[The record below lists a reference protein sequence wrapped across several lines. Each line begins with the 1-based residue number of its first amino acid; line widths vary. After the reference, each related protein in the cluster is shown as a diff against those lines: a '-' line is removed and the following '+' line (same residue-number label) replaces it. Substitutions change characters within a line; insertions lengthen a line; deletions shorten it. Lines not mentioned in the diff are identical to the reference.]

1 MPRKVH
7 PIPSLTALTCLVLAA
22 PAGAQVTADGTLGT
36 TVTPSGATT
45 YTITGGQF
53 QGSTTLLQSFGD
65 FSLPNTTD
73 TAHFDLGN
81 ASYGGAAN
89 GVNTV
94 IGRVTGGNLSTI
106 NGQIRLTGGNAP
118 DLFLIN
124 PSGIVFGAGASLNV
138 PGSFVAST
146 AESVLFANNLR
157 FGVDGTTPN
166 PLLTVSTPIGLQ
178 LGASAGPI
186 EVQGTPANNFLFRSP
201 TLSTNPNQTLAL
213 VGGQVDINSANIVAP
228 DGQVEIWAL
237 QNGTVDIPTTGNW
250 QLSSSSPSPTWGD
263 VTLRQSSYID
273 TSGAVGGPINIRGRG
288 LTLQDGSH
296 IQSAT
301 GANQQGQGI
310 TVQTTEFVDLLGA
323 SHPDNYFLPGLTT
336 NVSQDNATA
345 GDIQIDTQRLR
356 VTNGAWV
363 TSLVSTD
370 PLVPTQITDSNTGQI
385 IVRATDVEVQG
396 YNPIPNAFGTY
407 WTSAITT
414 LIGGAG
420 QRNNSG
426 AITVEADRVRLLD
439 GGRLSTDVVGPLFPP
454 FTPNEGNAGDIS
466 VTARESLELRGT
478 NPTLFTSAIASGIQ
492 SSAIGEAGSIKIEAG
507 QLSISNGGTITSAI
521 AGNPVAAL
529 AGQGT
534 AGNINI
540 QATDVQVSDLI
551 VEPFSQTPSGI
562 TVALGQNATGQGGNI
577 NLTANSLR
585 VFNGGQITSSSEGNG
600 PAGNVNLTANTI
612 DVQGISQTLVNGQYL
627 PSAITASSST
637 AAAAGSVNV
646 TSGALSVRN
655 GAQVTVTNSGTGE
668 AGNLTVT
675 GGTFFLDQAGQ
686 LTAST
691 VNGNGGNMTLQLQN
705 GVIMRNGSVISA
717 TAGGTGDGGN
727 ITINAPVIAG
737 FENSDIIANAFQGN
751 GGNIQITTQGIFG
764 LEFRP
769 QLTPE
774 NDITASSQF
783 GVNGTVEINEFSLD
797 PDTGIVELPAGL
809 ADTSDQIAQGC
820 ATDGDSSF
828 IATGR
833 GGIPPSP
840 KENLGSELTWS
851 DTRDLSEFLG
861 AAPSGPAPAGS
872 VPAQPPGLTEI
883 NAWRINANGQVELL
897 AVNADA
903 PASSVAYAT
912 CSAPTD
918 LGA

>member
-22 PAGAQVTADGTLGT
+22 PAGAQVTSDGTLGT

-89 GVNTV
+89 GVNVV

-166 PLLTVSTPIGLQ
+166 PLLTVSAPIGLQ

-186 EVQGTPANNFLFRSP
+186 EVQGTPANNFFFRAP
-201 TLSTNPNQTLAL
+201 TLSTAPTQTLAL
-213 VGGQVDINSANIVAP
+213 IGGQVDLNSASVSAP
-228 DGQVEIWAL
+228 DGRVELWAM
-237 QNGTVDIPTTGNW
+237 QNGTVSISNSGNW
-250 QLSSSSPSPTWGD
+250 QLASSSTTPTWGD
-263 VTLRQSSYID
+263 ITLREASSID
-273 TSGAVGGPINIRGRG
+273 TSGANGGAINIRGRG
-288 LTLQDGSH
+288 LTLQDGSN
-296 IQSAT
+296 IQSST
-301 GANQQGQGI
+301 GANGQGQGI
-310 TVQTTEFVDLLGA
+310 TVQTTEFVDLLGISDPA
-323 SHPDNYFLPGLTT
+323 NYVPPGLTT
-336 NVSQDNATA
+336 IVAGSGATA
-345 GDIQIDTQRLR
+345 GDITVETQRLR
-356 VTNGAWV
+356 LTNSAWIN
-363 TSLVSTD
+363 SLNYGFDFFTFAPINNATTGD
-370 PLVPTQITDSNTGQI
+370 ITI
-385 IVRATDVEVQG
+385 RATDIEVG
-396 YNPIPNAFGTY
+396 GDTPFPNPSTGAFVS
-407 WTSAITT
+407 SAITT
-414 LIGGAG
+414 LVSGG
-420 QRNNSG
+420 QQNNSG
-426 AITVEADRVRLLD
+426 AISVNAERVRLLD
-439 GGRLSTDVVGPLFPP
+439 GGRISTDLLGAFGA
-454 FTPNEGNAGDIS
+454 TTGQAGDIS
-466 VTARESLELRGT
+466 VTVTDSLEVRGASPD
-478 NPTLFTSAIASGIQ
+478 NFTSAIISSIQ
-492 SSAIGEAGSIKIEAG
+492 NSADGQGGNITINAGRLNVADGGTISSAISGSP
-507 QLSISNGGTITSAI
+507 T
-521 AGNPVAAL
+521 PAL
-529 AGQGT
+529 AGRGT
-534 AGNINI
+534 AGNITI
-540 QATDVQVSDLI
+540 RAGDVQVSNPVVDST
-551 VEPFSQTPSGI
+551 SQSISGI
-562 TVALGQNATGQGGNI
+562 TVSVGQNVTGQGGNI
-577 NLTANSLR
+577 ALTADNVR

-600 PAGNVNLTANTI
+600 PAGNINLTANTI

-705 GVIMRNGSVISA
+705 GLIMRNGSVISA

-828 IATGR
+828 VATGR

-840 KENLGSELTWS
+840 NESLSSDLTWS
-851 DTRDLSEFLG
+851 DTRDLSAFMEQG
-861 AAPSGPAPAGS
+861 GTAAKTTPLPTEPSQISEITGW
-872 VPAQPPGLTEI
+872 VI
-883 NAWRINANGQVELL
+883 NAAGQVELVVVQ
-897 AVNADA
+897 AQSQRAT
-903 PASSVAYAT
+903 AYAT
-912 CSAPTD
+912 CAVSHH
-918 LGA
+918 G

>member
-106 NGQIRLTGGNAP
+106 NGQIQLTGGNAP

-146 AESVLFANNLR
+146 AENVLFANNLR

-840 KENLGSELTWS
+840 NENLSSELTWS

>member
-53 QGSTTLLQSFGD
+53 QGPATLLQSFGD

-89 GVNTV
+89 GVNVV

-106 NGQIRLTGGNAP
+106 NGQIQFTGGNAP

-396 YNPIPNAFGTY
+396 YNPIP
-407 WTSAITT
+407 
-414 LIGGAG
+414 
-420 QRNNSG
+420 
-426 AITVEADRVRLLD
+426 
-439 GGRLSTDVVGPLFPP
+439 
-454 FTPNEGNAGDIS
+454 
-466 VTARESLELRGT
+466 
-478 NPTLFTSAIASGIQ
+478 
-492 SSAIGEAGSIKIEAG
+492 
-507 QLSISNGGTITSAI
+507 
-521 AGNPVAAL
+521 
-529 AGQGT
+529 
-534 AGNINI
+534 
-540 QATDVQVSDLI
+540 
-551 VEPFSQTPSGI
+551 
-562 TVALGQNATGQGGNI
+562 
-577 NLTANSLR
+577 
-585 VFNGGQITSSSEGNG
+585 
-600 PAGNVNLTANTI
+600 
-612 DVQGISQTLVNGQYL
+612 
-627 PSAITASSST
+627 
-637 AAAAGSVNV
+637 
-646 TSGALSVRN
+646 
-655 GAQVTVTNSGTGE
+655 
-668 AGNLTVT
+668 
-675 GGTFFLDQAGQ
+675 
-686 LTAST
+686 
-691 VNGNGGNMTLQLQN
+691 
-705 GVIMRNGSVISA
+705 
-717 TAGGTGDGGN
+717 
-727 ITINAPVIAG
+727 
-737 FENSDIIANAFQGN
+737 
-751 GGNIQITTQGIFG
+751 
-764 LEFRP
+764 
-769 QLTPE
+769 
-774 NDITASSQF
+774 
-783 GVNGTVEINEFSLD
+783 
-797 PDTGIVELPAGL
+797 
-809 ADTSDQIAQGC
+809 
-820 ATDGDSSF
+820 
-828 IATGR
+828 
-833 GGIPPSP
+833 
-840 KENLGSELTWS
+840 
-851 DTRDLSEFLG
+851 
-861 AAPSGPAPAGS
+861 
-872 VPAQPPGLTEI
+872 
-883 NAWRINANGQVELL
+883 
-897 AVNADA
+897 
-903 PASSVAYAT
+903 
-912 CSAPTD
+912 
-918 LGA
+918 

>member
-1 MPRKVH
+1 VPR
-7 PIPSLTALTCLVLAA
+7 L
-22 PAGAQVTADGTLGT
+22 
-36 TVTPSGATT
+36 TPSPGANSK
-45 YTITGGQF
+45 GPA
-53 QGSTTLLQSFGD
+53 TLLQSFGD

-89 GVNTV
+89 GVNVV

-414 LIGGAG
+414 LVGAG
-420 QRNNSG
+420 QRNNGG

-439 GGRLSTDVVGPLFPP
+439 GGRLSTDVVGPLVPP
-454 FTPNEGNAGDIS
+454 FTPTEGNAGDIS

-507 QLSISNGGTITSAI
+507 QLSISNGGTINSAI

-627 PSAITASSST
+627 PSTITASSST

-705 GVIMRNGSVISA
+705 GLIMRHGSVISA
-717 TAGGTGDGGN
+717 TAGGNGDGGN

-828 IATGR
+828 VATGR

-840 KENLGSELTWS
+840 NESLSSELTWS

>member
-73 TAHFDLGN
+73 TAHFDLDN

-89 GVNTV
+89 GVNVV

-124 PSGIVFGAGASLNV
+124 PSGIVFGAGATLNV

-166 PLLTVSTPIGLQ
+166 PLLTVSAPIGLQ

-186 EVQGTPANNFLFRSP
+186 EVQGTPANNFFFRAP
-201 TLSTNPNQTLAL
+201 TLSTAPTQTLAL
-213 VGGQVDINSANIVAP
+213 IGGQVDLNSASISAP
-228 DGQVEIWAL
+228 DGRVELWAM
-237 QNGTVDIPTTGNW
+237 QNGTVSISNSGNW
-250 QLSSSSPSPTWGD
+250 QLASSSTTPTWGD
-263 VTLRQSSYID
+263 ITLREASSID
-273 TSGAVGGPINIRGRG
+273 TSGANGGAINIRGRG
-288 LTLQDGSH
+288 LTLQDGSN
-296 IQSAT
+296 IQSST
-301 GANQQGQGI
+301 GANGQGQGI
-310 TVQTTEFVDLLGA
+310 TVQTTEFVDLLGISDPA
-323 SHPDNYFLPGLTT
+323 NYVPPGLTT
-336 NVSQDNATA
+336 IVAGSGATA
-345 GDIQIDTQRLR
+345 GDITVETQRLR
-356 VTNGAWV
+356 LTNSAWIN
-363 TSLVSTD
+363 SLNYGFDFFTFAPINNATTGD
-370 PLVPTQITDSNTGQI
+370 ITI
-385 IVRATDVEVQG
+385 RATDIEVG
-396 YNPIPNAFGTY
+396 GDTPFPNPSTGAFVS
-407 WTSAITT
+407 SAITT
-414 LIGGAG
+414 LVSGG
-420 QRNNSG
+420 QQNNSG
-426 AITVEADRVRLLD
+426 AISVNAERVRLLD
-439 GGRLSTDVVGPLFPP
+439 GGRISTDLLGAFGA
-454 FTPNEGNAGDIS
+454 TTGQAGDIS
-466 VTARESLELRGT
+466 VTVTDSLEVRGASPD
-478 NPTLFTSAIASGIQ
+478 NFTSAIISSIQ
-492 SSAIGEAGSIKIEAG
+492 NSADGQGGNITINAGRLNVADGGTISSAISGSP
-507 QLSISNGGTITSAI
+507 T
-521 AGNPVAAL
+521 PAL
-529 AGQGT
+529 AGRGT
-534 AGNINI
+534 AGNITI
-540 QATDVQVSDLI
+540 RAGDVQVSNPVVDST
-551 VEPFSQTPSGI
+551 SQSISGI
-562 TVALGQNATGQGGNI
+562 TVSVGQNVTGQGGNI
-577 NLTANSLR
+577 ALTADNVR

-600 PAGNVNLTANTI
+600 PAGNINLTANTI

-705 GVIMRNGSVISA
+705 GLIMRNGSVISA

-828 IATGR
+828 VATGR

-840 KENLGSELTWS
+840 NESLSSDLTWS
-851 DTRDLSEFLG
+851 DTRDLSAFMEQG
-861 AAPSGPAPAGS
+861 GTAAKTTPLPTEPSQISEITGW
-872 VPAQPPGLTEI
+872 VI
-883 NAWRINANGQVELL
+883 NAAGQVELVVVQ
-897 AVNADA
+897 AQAQRA
-903 PASSVAYAT
+903 TAYAT
-912 CSAPTD
+912 CAVSHH
-918 LGA
+918 G

>member
-89 GVNTV
+89 GVNVV

-166 PLLTVSTPIGLQ
+166 PLLTVSAPIGLQ

-186 EVQGTPANNFLFRSP
+186 EVQGTPANNFFFRAP
-201 TLSTNPNQTLAL
+201 TLSTAPTQTLAL
-213 VGGQVDINSANIVAP
+213 IGGQVDLNSASVSAP
-228 DGQVEIWAL
+228 DGRVELWAM
-237 QNGTVDIPTTGNW
+237 QNGTVSISNSGNW
-250 QLSSSSPSPTWGD
+250 QLASSSTTPTWGD
-263 VTLRQSSYID
+263 ITLREASSID
-273 TSGAVGGPINIRGRG
+273 TSGANGGAINIRGRG
-288 LTLQDGSH
+288 LTLQDGSN
-296 IQSAT
+296 IQSST
-301 GANQQGQGI
+301 GANGQGQGI
-310 TVQTTEFVDLLGA
+310 TVQTTEFVDLLGISDPA
-323 SHPDNYFLPGLTT
+323 NYVPPGLTT
-336 NVSQDNATA
+336 IVAGSGATA
-345 GDIQIDTQRLR
+345 GDITVETQRLR
-356 VTNGAWV
+356 LTNSAWIN
-363 TSLVSTD
+363 SLNYGFDFFTFAPINNATTGD
-370 PLVPTQITDSNTGQI
+370 ITI
-385 IVRATDVEVQG
+385 RATDIEVG
-396 YNPIPNAFGTY
+396 GDTPFPNPSTGAFVS
-407 WTSAITT
+407 SAITT
-414 LIGGAG
+414 LVSGG
-420 QRNNSG
+420 QQNNSG
-426 AITVEADRVRLLD
+426 AISVNAERVRLLD
-439 GGRLSTDVVGPLFPP
+439 GGRISTDLLGAFGA
-454 FTPNEGNAGDIS
+454 TTGQAGDIS
-466 VTARESLELRGT
+466 VTVTDSLEVRGASPD
-478 NPTLFTSAIASGIQ
+478 NFTSAIISSIQ
-492 SSAIGEAGSIKIEAG
+492 NSADGQGGNITINAGRLNVADGGTISSAISGSP
-507 QLSISNGGTITSAI
+507 T
-521 AGNPVAAL
+521 PAL
-529 AGQGT
+529 AGRGT
-534 AGNINI
+534 AGNITI
-540 QATDVQVSDLI
+540 RAGDVQVSNPVVDST
-551 VEPFSQTPSGI
+551 SQSISGI
-562 TVALGQNATGQGGNI
+562 TVSVGQNVTGQGGNI
-577 NLTANSLR
+577 ALTADNVR

-600 PAGNVNLTANTI
+600 PAGNINLTANTI

-705 GVIMRNGSVISA
+705 GLIMRNGSVISA

-751 GGNIQITTQGIFG
+751 GGNINITTQGIFG

-828 IATGR
+828 VATGR

-840 KENLGSELTWS
+840 NESLSSDLTWS
-851 DTRDLSEFLG
+851 DTRDLSAFMEQG
-861 AAPSGPAPAGS
+861 GTAAKTTPLPTEPSQISEITGW
-872 VPAQPPGLTEI
+872 VI
-883 NAWRINANGQVELL
+883 NAAGQVELVVVQ
-897 AVNADA
+897 AQSQRAT
-903 PASSVAYAT
+903 AYAT
-912 CSAPTD
+912 CAVSHH
-918 LGA
+918 G

>member
-166 PLLTVSTPIGLQ
+166 PLLTVSAPIGLQ

-186 EVQGTPANNFLFRSP
+186 EVQGTPANNFFFRAP
-201 TLSTNPNQTLAL
+201 TLSTAPTQTLAL
-213 VGGQVDINSANIVAP
+213 IGGQVDLNSASVSAP
-228 DGQVEIWAL
+228 DGRVELWAM
-237 QNGTVDIPTTGNW
+237 QNGTVSISNSGNW
-250 QLSSSSPSPTWGD
+250 QLASSSTTPTWGD
-263 VTLRQSSYID
+263 ITLREASSID
-273 TSGAVGGPINIRGRG
+273 TSGANGGAINIRGRG
-288 LTLQDGSH
+288 LTLQDGSN
-296 IQSAT
+296 IQSST
-301 GANQQGQGI
+301 GANGQGQGI
-310 TVQTTEFVDLLGA
+310 TVQTTEFVDLLGISDPA
-323 SHPDNYFLPGLTT
+323 NYVPPGLTT
-336 NVSQDNATA
+336 IVAGSGATA
-345 GDIQIDTQRLR
+345 GDITVETQRLR
-356 VTNGAWV
+356 LTNSAWIN
-363 TSLVSTD
+363 SLNYGFDFFTFAPINNATTGD
-370 PLVPTQITDSNTGQI
+370 ITI
-385 IVRATDVEVQG
+385 RATDIEVG
-396 YNPIPNAFGTY
+396 GDTPFPNPSTGAFVS
-407 WTSAITT
+407 SAITT
-414 LIGGAG
+414 LVSGG
-420 QRNNSG
+420 QQNNSG
-426 AITVEADRVRLLD
+426 AISVNAERVRLLD
-439 GGRLSTDVVGPLFPP
+439 GGRISTDLLGAFGA
-454 FTPNEGNAGDIS
+454 TTGQAGDIS
-466 VTARESLELRGT
+466 VTVTDSLEVRGASPD
-478 NPTLFTSAIASGIQ
+478 NFTSAIISSIQ
-492 SSAIGEAGSIKIEAG
+492 NSADGQGGNITINAGRLNVADGGTISSAISGSP
-507 QLSISNGGTITSAI
+507 T
-521 AGNPVAAL
+521 PAL
-529 AGQGT
+529 AGRGT
-534 AGNINI
+534 AGNITI
-540 QATDVQVSDLI
+540 RAGDVQVSNPVVDST
-551 VEPFSQTPSGI
+551 SQSISGI
-562 TVALGQNATGQGGNI
+562 TVSVGQNVTGQGGNI
-577 NLTANSLR
+577 ALTADNVR

-828 IATGR
+828 VATGR

-840 KENLGSELTWS
+840 NESLSSDLTWS
-851 DTRDLSEFLG
+851 DTRDLSAFMEQG
-861 AAPSGPAPAGS
+861 GTAAKTTPLPTEPSQISEITGW
-872 VPAQPPGLTEI
+872 VI
-883 NAWRINANGQVELL
+883 NAAGQVELVVVQ
-897 AVNADA
+897 AQSDRTT
-903 PASSVAYAT
+903 AYAT
-912 CSAPTD
+912 CAVSHH
-918 LGA
+918 G

>member
-1 MPRKVH
+1 MPRKFH

-157 FGVDGTTPN
+157 FGVDGITPN

-263 VTLRQSSYID
+263 VTLRQASLVD
-273 TSGAVGGPINIRGRG
+273 ASGINGGAINVRG
-288 LTLQDGSH
+288 LGLTVQDGSN
-296 IQSAT
+296 ISSSTSA
-301 GANQQGQGI
+301 GQGRGI
-310 TVQTTEFVDLLGA
+310 TVQTTEFVDLLGNDPTA
-323 SHPDNYFLPGLTT
+323 RPTGSYDGVGTSVGSVYGVFVLPGSPPATGQAGDITIDTERLRMANGAWLTS
-336 NVSQDNATA
+336 VTA
-345 GDIQIDTQRLR
+345 GDNSRTG
-356 VTNGAWV
+356 N
-363 TSLVSTD
+363 
-370 PLVPTQITDSNTGQI
+370 ITI
-385 IVRATDVEVQG
+385 RATNVDMVGYETSQG
-396 YNPIPNAFGTY
+396 N
-407 WTSAITT
+407 TT
-414 LIGGAG
+414 TIIGNLVVAG
-420 QRNNSG
+420 NNNQSG
-426 AITVEADRVRLLD
+426 SVTVDAQRVRLL
-439 GGRLSTDVVGPLFPP
+439 GGSRITSSLLA
-454 FTPNEGNAGDIS
+454 GNGQAGEVSI
-466 VTARESLELRGT
+466 TASESLEIRGSV
-478 NPTLFTSAIASGIQ
+478 PSGPAAGA
-492 SSAIGEAGSIKIEAG
+492 SSAILASMEANATGQGGQISIDAGLLTLSQGGS
-507 QLSISNGGTITSAI
+507 ITSALSGSRPDFFSGGI
-521 AGNPVAAL
+521 LPGA
-529 AGQGT
+529 QGT
-534 AGNINI
+534 AGNIDI
-540 QATDVQVSDLI
+540 RAREVRVSDPTI
-551 VEPFSQTPSGI
+551 DGFSNTVTGI
-562 TVALGQNATGQGGNI
+562 TTSLGNGAVGTGGNI
-577 NLTANSLR
+577 RLVADNLQ

-600 PAGNVNLTANTI
+600 PAGNINLTANTI

-705 GVIMRNGSVISA
+705 GLIMRNGSVISA

-751 GGNIQITTQGIFG
+751 GGNIKSPP
-764 LEFRP
+764 R
-769 QLTPE
+769 
-774 NDITASSQF
+774 AS
-783 GVNGTVEINEFSLD
+783 
-797 PDTGIVELPAGL
+797 L
-809 ADTSDQIAQGC
+809 A
-820 ATDGDSSF
+820 
-828 IATGR
+828 
-833 GGIPPSP
+833 
-840 KENLGSELTWS
+840 
-851 DTRDLSEFLG
+851 
-861 AAPSGPAPAGS
+861 
-872 VPAQPPGLTEI
+872 
-883 NAWRINANGQVELL
+883 
-897 AVNADA
+897 
-903 PASSVAYAT
+903 
-912 CSAPTD
+912 
-918 LGA
+918 

>member
-73 TAHFDLGN
+73 TAHFDLDN

-89 GVNTV
+89 GVNVV

-186 EVQGTPANNFLFRSP
+186 EVQGTPANNFFFRAP
-201 TLSTNPNQTLAL
+201 TLSTAPTQTLAL
-213 VGGQVDINSANIVAP
+213 IGGQVDLNSASVSAP
-228 DGQVEIWAL
+228 DGRVELWAM
-237 QNGTVDIPTTGNW
+237 QNGTVSISNSGNW
-250 QLSSSSPSPTWGD
+250 QLASSSTTPTWGD
-263 VTLRQSSYID
+263 ITLREASSID
-273 TSGAVGGPINIRGRG
+273 TSGANGGAINIRGRG
-288 LTLQDGSH
+288 LTLQDGSN
-296 IQSAT
+296 IQSST
-301 GANQQGQGI
+301 GANGQGQGI
-310 TVQTTEFVDLLGA
+310 TVQTTEFVDLLGISDPA
-323 SHPDNYFLPGLTT
+323 NYVPPGLTT
-336 NVSQDNATA
+336 IVAGSGATA
-345 GDIQIDTQRLR
+345 GDITVETQRLR
-356 VTNGAWV
+356 LTNSAWIN
-363 TSLVSTD
+363 SLNYGFDFFTFAPINNATTGD
-370 PLVPTQITDSNTGQI
+370 ITI
-385 IVRATDVEVQG
+385 RATDIEVG
-396 YNPIPNAFGTY
+396 GDTPFPNPSTGAFVS
-407 WTSAITT
+407 SAITT
-414 LIGGAG
+414 LVSGG
-420 QRNNSG
+420 QQNNSG
-426 AITVEADRVRLLD
+426 AISVNAERVRLLD
-439 GGRLSTDVVGPLFPP
+439 GGRISTDLLGAFGA
-454 FTPNEGNAGDIS
+454 TTGQAGDIS
-466 VTARESLELRGT
+466 VTVTDSLEVRGASPD
-478 NPTLFTSAIASGIQ
+478 NFTSAIISSIQ
-492 SSAIGEAGSIKIEAG
+492 NSADGQGGNITINAGRLNVADGGTISSAISGSP
-507 QLSISNGGTITSAI
+507 T
-521 AGNPVAAL
+521 PAL
-529 AGQGT
+529 AGRGT
-534 AGNINI
+534 AGNITI
-540 QATDVQVSDLI
+540 RAGDVQVSNPVVDST
-551 VEPFSQTPSGI
+551 SQSISGI
-562 TVALGQNATGQGGNI
+562 TVSVGQNVTGQGGNI
-577 NLTANSLR
+577 ALTADNVR

-705 GVIMRNGSVISA
+705 GLIMRNGSVISA

-828 IATGR
+828 VATGR

-840 KENLGSELTWS
+840 NESLSSDLTWS
-851 DTRDLSEFLG
+851 DTRDLSAFMEQG
-861 AAPSGPAPAGS
+861 GTAAKTTPLPTEPSQISEITGW
-872 VPAQPPGLTEI
+872 VI
-883 NAWRINANGQVELL
+883 NAAGQVELVVVQ
-897 AVNADA
+897 AQSDRTT
-903 PASSVAYAT
+903 AYAT
-912 CSAPTD
+912 CAVSHH
-918 LGA
+918 G

>member
-73 TAHFDLGN
+73 TAHFALDN

-89 GVNTV
+89 GVNVV

-124 PSGIVFGAGASLNV
+124 PSGIVFGAGATLNV

-166 PLLTVSTPIGLQ
+166 PLLTVSAPIGLQ

-186 EVQGTPANNFLFRSP
+186 EVQGTPANNFFFRAP
-201 TLSTNPNQTLAL
+201 TLSTAPTQTLAL
-213 VGGQVDINSANIVAP
+213 IGGQVDLNSASISAP
-228 DGQVEIWAL
+228 DGRVELWAM
-237 QNGTVDIPTTGNW
+237 QNGTVSISNSGNW
-250 QLSSSSPSPTWGD
+250 QLASSSTTPIWGD
-263 VTLRQSSYID
+263 ITLREASSID
-273 TSGAVGGPINIRGRG
+273 TSGANGGAINIRGRG
-288 LTLQDGSH
+288 LTLQDGSN
-296 IQSAT
+296 IQSST
-301 GANQQGQGI
+301 GANGQGQGI
-310 TVQTTEFVDLLGA
+310 TVQTTEFVDLLGISDPA
-323 SHPDNYFLPGLTT
+323 NYVPPGLTT
-336 NVSQDNATA
+336 IVAGSGATA
-345 GDIQIDTQRLR
+345 GDITVETQRLR
-356 VTNGAWV
+356 LTNSAWIN
-363 TSLVSTD
+363 SLNYGFDFFTFAPINNATTGD
-370 PLVPTQITDSNTGQI
+370 ITI
-385 IVRATDVEVQG
+385 RATDIEVG
-396 YNPIPNAFGTY
+396 GDTPFPNPSTGAFVS
-407 WTSAITT
+407 SAITT
-414 LIGGAG
+414 LVSGG
-420 QRNNSG
+420 QQNNSG
-426 AITVEADRVRLLD
+426 AISVNAERVRLLD
-439 GGRLSTDVVGPLFPP
+439 GGRISTDLLGAFGA
-454 FTPNEGNAGDIS
+454 TTGQAGDIS
-466 VTARESLELRGT
+466 VTVTDSLEVRGASPD
-478 NPTLFTSAIASGIQ
+478 NFTSAIISSIQ
-492 SSAIGEAGSIKIEAG
+492 NSADGQGGNITINAGRLNVADGGTISSAISGSP
-507 QLSISNGGTITSAI
+507 T
-521 AGNPVAAL
+521 PAL
-529 AGQGT
+529 AGRGT
-534 AGNINI
+534 AGNITI
-540 QATDVQVSDLI
+540 RAGDVQVSNPVVDST
-551 VEPFSQTPSGI
+551 SQSISGI
-562 TVALGQNATGQGGNI
+562 TVSVGQNVTGQGGNI
-577 NLTANSLR
+577 ALTADNVR

-600 PAGNVNLTANTI
+600 PAGNINLTANTI

-705 GVIMRNGSVISA
+705 GLIMRNGSVISA

-828 IATGR
+828 VATGR

-840 KENLGSELTWS
+840 NESLSSDLTWS
-851 DTRDLSEFLG
+851 DTRDLSAFMEQG
-861 AAPSGPAPAGS
+861 GTAAKATPLPTEPSQISEITGW
-872 VPAQPPGLTEI
+872 VI
-883 NAWRINANGQVELL
+883 NAAGQVELVVVQ
-897 AVNADA
+897 AQAQRA
-903 PASSVAYAT
+903 TAYAT
-912 CSAPTD
+912 CAVSHH
-918 LGA
+918 G